1 MRNGWVWGRER
12 GREVMRNS
20 GEEVDYGRERDRYQ
34 GVIGLGRSRVV
45 RENWGI
51 VKSYRFSFLRF
62 INILVITCWVIKF
75 GCYMC

>member
-20 GEEVDYGRERDRYQ
+20 GEEVDCGRERDRYQ
-34 GVIGLGRSRVV
+34 GVMGLGRSRVV

-51 VKSYRFSFLRF
+51 V
-62 INILVITCWVIKF
+62 V
-75 GCYMC
+75 